1 MLTVRYDQLGVQSG
15 DRVLDM
21 GAGAGRHA
29 FEALRRGARLVA
41 LDFGIDDLRKA
52 ASTLYAMELEETL
65 PPGATSSCVNGDALR
80 LPFTDASFDR
90 VIASEV
96 MEHIPDDRCAAAE
109 LARVLRPGGTIA
121 VTVPAFGPE
130 LVNWALDSDY
140 HAPGAVGGHVRIYRK
155 SEITERL
162 RTAGLNITGSHRAH
176 ALHSPYWWLKC
187 AVGVNNNENFFVKK
201 YHELLVWDLM
211 KKPLATQIPEK
222 VLTPVLGK
230 SLVVYAR
237 KPEGP

>member
-1 MLTVRYDQLGVQSG
+1 MLTIRYDQLGVQAG

-41 LDFGIDDLRKA
+41 LDYGIGDLRKA
-52 ASTLYAMELEETL
+52 ASTLYAMQLEETL
-65 PPGATSSCVNGDALR
+65 PPSSSASCVNGDALC
-80 LPFTDASFDR
+80 LPFADSSFDR
-90 VIASEV
+90 IIASEV
-96 MEHIPDDRCAAAE
+96 MEHIPDDRGAASE

-140 HAPGAVGGHVRIYRK
+140 HAPVAVGGHVRIYRK

-162 RTAGLNITGSHRAH
+162 RTAGLDFTGSHRAH

-187 AVGVNNNENFFVKK
+187 AVGVNNNDNWLVKK

-211 KKPLATQIPEK
+211 KKPPATQIPEK

-230 SLVVYAR
+230 SLVVYAC
-237 KPEGP
+237 KPDTP